1 MPVVNFLCQ
10 AISIVG
16 QKIEYNKNI
25 TFDPDFSDSSSM
37 LFSEL
42 PKKYLDIVR
51 IIAQAEQKNLIDR
64 KQNFIDYEEL
74 LSVGIIAVQVLTGKK
89 TAEEL
94 EKYSS
99 VYLASSIH
107 WAIQNELKIRYKW
120 YTPVR
125 FGKLMS
131 TENEQDSLL
140 SQYMTVGPSVMPIR
154 PSV

>member
-1 MPVVNFLCQ
+1 MRE
-10 AISIVG
+10 
-16 QKIEYNKNI
+16 KRYYI

-37 LFSEL
+37 LFSEP

-107 WAIQNELKIRYKW
+107 WAIQNELKMRYKW

>member
-1 MPVVNFLCQ
+1 MSEIAKEQGKTFEACYRDIMPVVNFLCQ

-37 LFSEL
+37 LFSEP

-74 LSVGIIAVQVLTGKK
+74 LSVGIIAVQEKK
-89 TAEEL
+89 LPKNWKNIA
-94 EKYSS
+94 
-99 VYLASSIH
+99 VYTL
-107 WAIQNELKIRYKW
+107 Q
-120 YTPVR
+120 VR
-125 FGKLMS
+125 FI
-131 TENEQDSLL
+131 
-140 SQYMTVGPSVMPIR
+140 GPFRMN
-154 PSV
+154 

>member
-1 MPVVNFLCQ
+1 MYISSLSLANFRNNTSEKNEFSQNTNVNSDAKEQGKTFEACYRDIMPVVNFLRQ

-37 LFSEL
+37 LFSEP

-74 LSVGIIAVQVLTGKK
+74 LSV
-89 TAEEL
+89 
-94 EKYSS
+94 
-99 VYLASSIH
+99 
-107 WAIQNELKIRYKW
+107 
-120 YTPVR
+120 
-125 FGKLMS
+125 
-131 TENEQDSLL
+131 
-140 SQYMTVGPSVMPIR
+140 
-154 PSV
+154 

>member
-1 MPVVNFLCQ
+1 
-10 AISIVG
+10 
-16 QKIEYNKNI
+16 
-25 TFDPDFSDSSSM
+25 M
-37 LFSEL
+37 LFSEP

-107 WAIQNELKIRYKW
+107 WAFQ
-120 YTPVR
+120 
-125 FGKLMS
+125 S

>member
-1 MPVVNFLCQ
+1 MLQRYYACCKFFAAK

-37 LFSEL
+37 LFSEP

-74 LSVGIIAVQVLTGKK
+74 LSVGIICCASFNRKKKRRRIGK
-89 TAEEL
+89 
-94 EKYSS
+94 
-99 VYLASSIH
+99 I
-107 WAIQNELKIRYKW
+107 
-120 YTPVR
+120 
-125 FGKLMS
+125 
-131 TENEQDSLL
+131 
-140 SQYMTVGPSVMPIR
+140 
-154 PSV
+154 